1 MESIHI
7 TPRKESGQD
16 CLPGAVDSI
25 LDTVGSTPLVRLHR
39 VVQGVRAQ
47 VYAKAEFFNPAGSV
61 KDRVGLAIIEAAEA
75 NGTLKPGGT
84 IVEATSGNTG
94 AGLALAAAIKG
105 YHCVFVLPDKMSDEK
120 IRYLRAFG
128 ARVVITPTAV
138 LPEDPRSYYQ
148 VAKRIV
154 AETPNA
160 ILADQYFNP
169 ANPQAHYRTTAPE
182 IWDQTGGRVAV
193 FVAGMGTGG
202 TISGVAKYL
211 KRMNHAVKVV
221 GVDIAGS
228 LLYETWKRGHVPDDP
243 RLKPY
248 KIEGIGEDFVPGTLD
263 LNLVDE
269 VVQVDDREFF
279 LMARRLV
286 REEGL
291 FTGGSSGSAVAGL
304 LKSKLVRSLEAD
316 EIAVVLLPDTGS
328 RYLSKFYDDNWM
340 RENDFLPDER
350 SLATIG
356 DVLARQDGFDLV
368 TVEPDARMIDV
379 VEAMKRYEISQV
391 PVVGEDERLVGIV
404 SEVDLLDHLI
414 HSGHIHDPDETI
426 SPMVNPD
433 VMTAS
438 PGDRLQS
445 VLGGLERGR
454 NLIVIED
461 GRPVG
466 ILTKID
472 IIDYLAGQLK

>member
-1 MESIHI
+1 M
-7 TPRKESGQD
+7 
-16 CLPGAVDSI
+16 
-25 LDTVGSTPLVRLHR
+25 GSTPLVRLHR

-120 IRYLRAFG
+120 IRFLRAFG

-138 LPEDPRSYYQ
+138 PPEDPRSYYQ

-182 IWDQTGGRVAV
+182 IWEQTGGRVAV

-202 TISGVAKYL
+202 TISGVGKYL
-211 KRMNHAVKVV
+211 KRMKHGVKVV
-221 GVDIAGS
+221 GVDITGS
-228 LLYETWKRGHVPDDP
+228 LLYETWKQGHIPEDP
-243 RLKPY
+243 SVKPY
-248 KIEGIGEDFVPGTLD
+248 KIEGIGEDFVPGALD

-269 VVQVDDREFF
+269 VVQVDDRESF

-304 LKSKLVRSLEAD
+304 LKSKLVRGLGTD

-350 SLATIG
+350 ALATIG

-368 TVEPDARMIDV
+368 TVEPDARMVDV
-379 VEAMKRYEISQV
+379 VEAMKRYEISQL
-391 PVVGEDERLVGIV
+391 PVVGQDSRLVGIV

-414 HSGHIHDPDETI
+414 HSGHVHDPDETI

-438 PGDRLQS
+438 PNDRLQS

-454 NLIVIED
+454 NLIVTED